1 MKKKLQEAIDANREV
16 LMSAL
21 LPSFAQNPP
30 TRWKRFLGEHPRDKE
45 VERMLRSELT
55 EAFGLSDDVFQG
67 MKVKALFKGV
77 TYELL
82 SDPEFI
88 RIASEAIPILNTLHD
103 KFDAA
108 KADGQTV

>member
-1 MKKKLQEAIDANREV
+1 
-16 LMSAL
+16 
-21 LPSFAQNPP
+21 
-30 TRWKRFLGEHPRDKE
+30 
-45 VERMLRSELT
+45 MLRSELT